1 MPDLDPSNPEPPSAT
16 PLQRL
21 RARRYNER
29 LKLTASALDRISTIV
44 FGGAVLAPIFQH
56 TEGRWIEFAFWSL
69 IAIGLHVVG
78 QAVLS
83 FLREEP

>member
-1 MPDLDPSNPEPPSAT
+1 MPGLDPSIPDPPIAT

-56 TEGRWIEFAFWSL
+56 ATGSWREFTFWSL
-69 IAIGLHVVG
+69 IAIGLHLAA
-78 QAVLS
+78 QTVLS
-83 FLREEP
+83 LLREEP